1 MSEEEE
7 KTDLEKVD
15 LSKFDPKEM
24 IQIQLGVDIPDEK
37 MKEWNLDDDEV
48 KALLQQG
55 TFMIYQFFIGYV
67 AKKNP
72 GLFTEFEKKKDKNTP
87 SYWM

>member
-1 MSEEEE
+1 MSEEKE
-7 KTDLEKVD
+7 DLKELLKD
-15 LSKFDPKEM
+15 FDPKET

-37 MKEWNLDDDEV
+37 MKEWNLSDDEV

-55 TFMIYQFFIGYV
+55 TFMIYQLFITYV

-72 GLFTEFEKKKDKNTP
+72 HLFTEFEKKKDKNAP